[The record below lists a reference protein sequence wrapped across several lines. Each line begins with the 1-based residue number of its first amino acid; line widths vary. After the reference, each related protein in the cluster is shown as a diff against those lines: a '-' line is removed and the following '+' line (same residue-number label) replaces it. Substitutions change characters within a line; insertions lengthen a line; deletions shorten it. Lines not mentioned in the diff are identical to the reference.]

1 MYSYSH
7 LAALQPGQRMK
18 NFESSA
24 DKNVNPMRG
33 TIVDHD
39 VTHPFES
46 DIYSLYALLIF
57 I

>member
-1 MYSYSH
+1 MYGYSL

-33 TIVDHD
+33 TIMDHD

-46 DIYSLYALLIF
+46 DMYSLYALLIF
-57 I
+57 T